1 MSQVARPLSRQEAK
15 LVTRQR
21 LLQAAMSILLEK
33 GREALTTGA
42 VTRLVG
48 VAQPTFYVHFPD
60 MEALLEELATDIV
73 DKLRKSLREAR
84 APLRGAPDIVAASR
98 ASFRIS
104 IRACVEHADLVR
116 VFLSEQYRPA
126 STLGA
131 CAQTLL
137 SDIRD
142 ELVADVAEL
151 PFTAGLK
158 PHQLTLIAEGI
169 ISLILQFGLALA
181 EKRQTD
187 EEAVVNL
194 LAHATMAL
202 VMSMPR
208 G

>member
-1 MSQVARPLSRQEAK
+1 MSQLARPLSRQEAK

-42 VTRLVG
+42 VTRIVG

-60 MEALLEELATDIV
+60 METLLEELATDIV

-84 APLRGAPDIVAASR
+84 QPLRGAPDVVAASR
-98 ASFRIS
+98 ESFRIS
-104 IRACVEHADLVR
+104 IRACIEHEDLLR

-126 STLGA
+126 STLGV
-131 CAQTLL
+131 CAQTLF
-137 SDIRD
+137 SEIRD

-158 PHQLTLIAEGI
+158 PDQLTLIAEGI
-169 ISLILQFGLALA
+169 VSLILQFGLALA

>member
-1 MSQVARPLSRQEAK
+1 MTQVARPLSRQEAK
-15 LVTRQR
+15 LVTRHR

-33 GREALTTGA
+33 GREGLTTGA
-42 VTRLVG
+42 VAKVVG

-60 MEALLEELATDIV
+60 METLLEELATDIV
-73 DKLRKSLREAR
+73 DKLRTTLREAR
-84 APLRGAPDIVAASR
+84 APMRGAVDVVAASR
-98 ASFRIS
+98 EAFRLS
-104 IRACVEHADLVR
+104 LRSCVKHADLLR
-116 VFLSEQYRPA
+116 IFLAEQYRPN

-131 CAQTLL
+131 CAQSLL
-137 SDIRD
+137 SDMRE

-158 PHQLTLIAEGI
+158 PPQLALIAEGTV
-169 ISLILQFGLALA
+169 SLILQFGLALA

-187 EEAVVNL
+187 EEAIVDL
-194 LAHATMAL
+194 LAQSTMAL